1 MDFIDP
7 IIEQYALDHSDPES
21 NLLKQLNRKTN
32 LNVLQ
37 PRMLSGH
44 LQGRLLS
51 AFSKALKPDK
61 ILEIGTYTGYSAL
74 CLAEGLNQ
82 NGQLYTIDINKELE
96 EFAQNYFDS
105 SLFKDNIKFL
115 IGDAVELIPNMK
127 HPWDMVFI
135 DADKENY
142 STYFD
147 IVIDKVRKGGWI
159 IADNVLWSGK
169 VTRPTS
175 TNDLETAAIKAFNE
189 KVHLDKRVSNILV
202 PVRDG
207 MMLMIK
213 N

>member
-21 NLLKQLNRKTN
+21 NLLKELNRQTN

-105 SLFKDNIKFL
+105 SPFKDSIKFL
-115 IGDAVELIPNMK
+115 VGDAVDLIPNMN
-127 HPWDMVFI
+127 HSWDMVFI

-175 TNDLETAAIKAFNE
+175 NNDLETAAIKAFNE
-189 KVHLDKRVSNILV
+189 KVHSDKRVSNILV